1 MDPNIRHR
9 IRTLR
14 LRKGITTE
22 ELSKRMGIS
31 RPFYSQLE
39 HGRRRMSVDY
49 LEMIA
54 RILGVSVAELYREE
68 KPSTTAGERP
78 VPSEYKHLRSLNVAR
93 LRERVEPLLG
103 AQTEDF
109 LRCYLVWRRSSSNQR
124 QDGAEPT
131 HIPAEAGGGPLAR
144 KTVCGCER
152 KER

>member
-1 MDPNIRHR
+1 MEPNIRHR

-14 LRKGITTE
+14 LQKGITTE

-68 KPSTTAGERP
+68 KPGMAAGEKP
-78 VPSEYKHLRSLNVAR
+78 EPSEYKHLRPLNVAR

-103 AQTEDF
+103 VETDDF
-109 LRCYLVWRRSSSNQR
+109 LRCYHAWRRSTRGS
-124 QDGAEPT
+124 GARDTPDRCT
-131 HIPAEAGGGPLAR
+131 G
-144 KTVCGCER
+144 K
-152 KER
+152 